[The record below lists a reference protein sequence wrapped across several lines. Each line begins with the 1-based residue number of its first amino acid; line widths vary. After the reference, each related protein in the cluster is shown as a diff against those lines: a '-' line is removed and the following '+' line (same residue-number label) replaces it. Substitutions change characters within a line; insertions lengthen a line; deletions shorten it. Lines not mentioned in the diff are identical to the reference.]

1 MTDTETIAD
10 VVVAAVRASTAPLM
24 SDVEAMRTRMAA
36 LELLAPVPGD
46 QGPKGEQGLKGDKGD
61 KGDPGPTGEAGASG
75 VNGTDGRDGKDG
87 SDAAV
92 GPIMEDV
99 ARLTQTTD
107 ALTVRLVA
115 IENRAEPMQLSPESI
130 LPSAEDCLRKEFATF
145 LEMAP
150 RRVRKNII
158 RDVAGRIVR
167 VDEESL
173 A

>member
-36 LELLAPVPGD
+36 LELLAPVPG
-46 QGPKGEQGLKGDKGD
+46 PKGD

-115 IENRAEPMQLSPESI
+115 IENRAEPVQLSPESI
-130 LPSAEDCLRKEFATF
+130 LTSAEDCLRKEFAAF
-145 LEMAP
+145 LDVAP